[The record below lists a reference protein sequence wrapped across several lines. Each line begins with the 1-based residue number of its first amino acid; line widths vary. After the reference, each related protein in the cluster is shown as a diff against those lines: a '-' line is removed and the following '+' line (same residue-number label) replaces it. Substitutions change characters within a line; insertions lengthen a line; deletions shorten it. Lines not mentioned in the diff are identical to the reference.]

1 MLISS
6 DGVFFG
12 QKAEVFILG
21 SLCQKCRMNG
31 SETKILTPSEGSGDS
46 HTWLTCWEVVK
57 TETTDALDT
66 GTGGELIHL
75 TKEEGPVEAAIKDEV
90 VCTNAHK
97 KPGLP
102 QLFFFLVE
110 TSGKNMLR
118 KENFCAA
125 GSCCE
130 EMKTWANYRMS
141 AKKKGRLY
149 ILDPFFSLQGRRLI

>member
-1 MLISS
+1 M
-6 DGVFFG
+6 
-12 QKAEVFILG
+12 
-21 SLCQKCRMNG
+21 
-31 SETKILTPSEGSGDS
+31 
-46 HTWLTCWEVVK
+46 K

-130 EMKTWANYRMS
+130 EMKT
-141 AKKKGRLY
+141 
-149 ILDPFFSLQGRRLI
+149 